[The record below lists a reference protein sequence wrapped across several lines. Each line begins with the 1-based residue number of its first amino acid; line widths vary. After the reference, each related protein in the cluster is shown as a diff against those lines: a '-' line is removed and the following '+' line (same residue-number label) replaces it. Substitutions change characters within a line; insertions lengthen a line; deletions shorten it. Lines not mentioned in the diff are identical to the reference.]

1 MIEEFDDKVFIMTLL
16 NIPKVSRKTVYQLI
30 KYGLI
35 KSLNE
40 DYIQEMF
47 RQTNSKNKR
56 IIIPTLSEIMIAKQ
70 KACKDIELTKE
81 NGINVITILDAEFPN
96 KLSSI
101 EDPPVILYYK
111 GNKKCLNIR
120 TSIAIIGTRNPTIHG
135 TKIAQ
140 RLGYLFGKD
149 GFVVVSG
156 LANGCDE
163 HGHTGCVDAGGKS
176 IAVLPGGLDK
186 IYPASNKVLAQR
198 ILENN
203 GCLISEYPI
212 GTRPFRSFFVDR
224 DRLQSALSEC
234 VIVIETDVKGGTMH
248 TVGFAKK
255 QNRLIACYKHS
266 EKYKNEKQAQGNIM
280 LLNNG
285 TAMPI
290 SNPDEIEY
298 LKMKVIDRINTYN
311 YKTLELENI
320 EYTKQITLI

>member
-1 MIEEFDDKVFIMTLL
+1 MIEEFDDKVFITTLL

-35 KSLNE
+35 KSLE
-40 DYIQEMF
+40 EEHIQDMF
-47 RQTNSKNKR
+47 SQTNSRNKR
-56 IIIPTLSEIMIAKQ
+56 IIIPTLEEIRFAKQ
-70 KACKDIELTKE
+70 KAYKNIELTKA
-81 NGINVITILDAEFPN
+81 NGINIITILDNDFPN
-96 KLSSI
+96 KLSTI
-101 EDPPVILYYK
+101 EDPPVIIYYK
-111 GNKKCLNIR
+111 GNKECLNI
-120 TSIAIIGTRNPTIHG
+120 SKSVAIIGTRNPTVHG
-135 TKIAQ
+135 TKIAN

-163 HGHTGCVDAGGKS
+163 FGHTGCVEAHGKS

-198 ILENN
+198 ILEED

-234 VIVIETDVKGGTMH
+234 IIVIETDIKGGTMH

-255 QNRLIACYKHS
+255 QNKIIACYKHS

-285 TAMPI
+285 IAMPI
-290 SNPDEIEY
+290 SNPYEIEY
-298 LKMKVIDRINTYN
+298 LKNKVIHRINEYTY
-311 YKTLELENI
+311 KPLELENK
-320 EYTKQITLI
+320 EYVKQITLI